1 MIHRRAGDAAK
12 YGGGSSWDGRVGGCG
27 RLDGPGIGA
36 GGDRLEHAEECSA
49 GFIGLTH
56 EIGDDASPGATGR
69 RDRHCERPAAI
80 WDLRS
85 GGRGPWSGIFLLVD
99 EARRL
104 REVVFDS
111 LDQERDGND
120 LARNA
125 YRSRTQFYR
134 LFRAMIEETPV
145 AMRRRLLLE
154 RAAWQLSR
162 TRLAVT
168 EIGINA
174 SYGSLEAFT
183 RAFRKAFGV
192 SPSLYRRMGATYTRL
207 HTTNG
212 IHHCA
217 GKDDTKGVSQ
227 SMDLFDIFS
236 GQESW
241 HTRRL
246 LDLAKTLN
254 DEQLDRP
261 LTNQAKVFPWQ
272 GPDQSLRQ
280 ILDRMVQTK
289 EVWAAALTGGGMPA
303 IDDAAAED
311 RTPGAML
318 ARIEKADA
326 AFHSVLT
333 DVRNRSAWEDTFVDA
348 LCEPPETF
356 TFGGMFAHVV
366 IFNAYRRML
375 AIDALRRL
383 GVKVEGF
390 GCPEEYLAS
399 VMHV

>member
-1 MIHRRAGDAAK
+1 M
-12 YGGGSSWDGRVGGCG
+12 
-27 RLDGPGIGA
+27 
-36 GGDRLEHAEECSA
+36 
-49 GFIGLTH
+49 
-56 EIGDDASPGATGR
+56 
-69 RDRHCERPAAI
+69 
-80 WDLRS
+80 
-85 GGRGPWSGIFLLVD
+85 D

-104 REVVFDS
+104 REVVLDS
-111 LDQERDGND
+111 LDQEEDANG

-134 LFRAMIEETPV
+134 VFRATIEETPL

-162 TRLAVT
+162 TQLSVT
-168 EIGINA
+168 DISLNA
-174 SYGSLEAFT
+174 NYGSLEAFT
-183 RAFRKAFGV
+183 RAFRKAFRI
-192 SPSLYRRMGATYTRL
+192 SPSLYRRMGATYTYL
-207 HTTNG
+207 HAANG
-212 IHHCA
+212 IHHYS
-217 GKDDTKGVSQ
+217 GKDDTKGTGQ

-246 LDLAKTLN
+246 LNLAKTLN

-261 LTNQAKVFPWQ
+261 LNNQVKVFPWD

-289 EVWAAALTGGGMPA
+289 EAWAAALTGGSMPLFDEA
-303 IDDAAAED
+303 PLED
-311 RTPGAML
+311 RTPSAML
-318 ARIEKADA
+318 ARMEKADA

-356 TFGGMFAHVV
+356 AFGGMFAHV
-366 IFNAYRRML
+366 ITFNAYRRML
-375 AIDALRRL
+375 AIDALRHL
-383 GVKVEGF
+383 GVRVEGF
-390 GCPEEYLAS
+390 GCPTEYLAS
-399 VMHV
+399 LANA